1 MGPINKK
8 IIFNLNF
15 YDPFNKFLEDAKSKV
30 YIYIY
35 IPSFSTKKKKNRF
48 NTKQKQRKYLT

>member
-35 IPSFSTKKKKNRF
+35 IPSFSTKKKKIDSIPNK
-48 NTKQKQRKYLT
+48 NKENI